1 MKKPERE
8 ELKRLAEE
16 ATPGPWRTATWTT
29 GIRGTEVMD
38 KHHVRISCDMLEHN
52 AEFSAAANPAAM
64 QSLLAEFDLL
74 EAQRDRLLSALKD
87 VRSDLADDDDTSQE
101 YLNWIDEVITEAE
114 SHLIAAEAAGGGK

>member
-52 AEFSAAANPAAM
+52 AEFSAAANPAAI
-64 QSLLAEFDLL
+64 QSLLAEFDRL

-101 YLNWIDEVITEAE
+101 YLNWLDEAITEAE
-114 SHLIAAEAAGGGK
+114 PQT